1 MKTRALYNADC
12 PVCNSEMC
20 HYDAYAKARDLPI
33 EIVDLNKTDLSEWG
47 VDEDRATR
55 LLHVMHDGEIHVG
68 LAAFLVLWDQ
78 IPRYRFMARIARIP
92 GLYQILDWGYEHIV
106 ARIIYNRHLRR
117 KAKGLVNSVHE

>member
-20 HYDAYAKARDLPI
+20 HYDAYAKERDLPI

-55 LLHVMHDGEIHVG
+55 LLHVLHDGQIYVG
-68 LAAFLVLWDQ
+68 LDAFLILWNKM
-78 IPRYRFMARIARIP
+78 PRYRMMARIACIS

-106 ARIIYNRHLRR
+106 ARSIYDRHRR
-117 KAKGLVNSVHE
+117 GKAKRLVNSVRE

>member
-20 HYDAYAKARDLPI
+20 HYEAYAKARDLPI

-47 VDEDRATR
+47 VGEDRATR
-55 LLHVMHDGEIHVG
+55 LLHVMHDGKIHVG

-78 IPRYRFMARIARIP
+78 MPRYRFMARIARIP

-106 ARIIYNRHLRR
+106 ARIIYERHLRR
-117 KAKGLVNSVHE
+117 KAKGLVKSVHE

>member
-47 VDEDRATR
+47 IDEDRATR
-55 LLHVMHDGEIHVG
+55 LLHVMHDGKIHVG

-78 IPRYRFMARIARIP
+78 MPRYRFMAHCP
-92 GLYQILDWGYEHIV
+92 HSWGVSDLGLGIRTHRR
-106 ARIIYNRHLRR
+106 RIIYERHLRR
-117 KAKGLVNSVHE
+117 KAKGLVNSDA

>member
-55 LLHVMHDGEIHVG
+55 LLQVMHDGKIHVG

-78 IPRYRFMARIARIP
+78 MPRYRFMARIARSP

-106 ARIIYNRHLRR
+106 ARIIYERHLRR